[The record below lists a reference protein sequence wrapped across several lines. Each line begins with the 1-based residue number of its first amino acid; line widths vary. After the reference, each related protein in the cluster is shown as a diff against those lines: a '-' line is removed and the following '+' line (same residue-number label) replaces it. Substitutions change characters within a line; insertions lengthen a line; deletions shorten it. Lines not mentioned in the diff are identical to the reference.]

1 MAPFTRLTRSLFV
14 LAILFCDKAFTQTKD
29 IASQENKF
37 AKLYSKLS
45 SFIPADY
52 DSINFYS
59 DKFEK
64 EFTNFI
70 KNNPKSLNYPFK
82 KLIDSNFCFIRTSGD
97 GNFRIYSW
105 DTWTGG
111 TMHIFKEIYQW
122 KSNREVFTNV
132 PTYDV
137 EGDAGSFCS
146 KIFTVNISDKP
157 YYLAV
162 TNAILSTKDAMQSIS
177 VYSIEGNKLVDT
189 VKLFKTKTKRLNSIN
204 VEFDFF
210 SVVDR
215 PERPLELI
223 TYDDRQKIIYI
234 PAVDDKG
241 QVTKKNILYQL
252 KGRYFEFIGIETGMR
267 K

>member
-1 MAPFTRLTRSLFV
+1 MAIFRRLTCSLF
-14 LAILFCDKAFTQTKD
+14 ILTIFTCNKAFTQTRD
-29 IASQENKF
+29 ITSKENKIV
-37 AKLYSKLS
+37 KLYSKLA
-45 SFIPADY
+45 SFIQADY
-52 DSINFYS
+52 DSISFYS
-59 DKFEK
+59 DKFEN
-64 EFTNFI
+64 EFTSFI
-70 KNNPKSLNYPFK
+70 KNNPTTIGYSFK
-82 KLIDSNFCFIRTSGD
+82 KLIDSNFCGIITSSD

-122 KSNREVFTNV
+122 KSNGKVFTKI
-132 PTYDV
+132 PKYED
-137 EGDAGSFCS
+137 GDAGSFCS
-146 KIFTVNISDKP
+146 KVFTVNIRNKP

-162 TNAILSTKDAMQSIS
+162 SNGIFSTKDAMQSIS
-177 VYSIEGNKLVDT
+177 AYCIEGNKLVDT
-189 VKLFKTKTKRLNSIN
+189 IKLFKTKTKRLSSID

-223 TYDDRQKIIYI
+223 TYDDKQKIIYI
-234 PAVDDKG
+234 PVVGDKG

-252 KGRYFEFIGIETGMR
+252 KDRCFEFIGIETGVR

>member
-1 MAPFTRLTRSLFV
+1 MSL
-14 LAILFCDKAFTQTKD
+14 
-29 IASQENKF
+29 QEKKVG
-37 AKLYSKLS
+37 KLYSKLA
-45 SFIPADY
+45 SFIHADH
-52 DSINFYS
+52 DSISFYS
-59 DKFEK
+59 DKFEN
-64 EFTNFI
+64 EFTGLI
-70 KNNPKSLNYPFK
+70 KNSQASLSYSFK
-82 KLIDSNFCFIRTSGD
+82 NLIDSNFCGVVTSSD

-122 KSNREVFTNV
+122 KSNGKVFTKV
-132 PTYDV
+132 PKYK

-146 KIFTVNISDKP
+146 KIFTVNIKNKP

-162 TNAILSTKDAMQSIS
+162 SNGIYSTKDAMQSIS
-177 VYSIEGNKLVDT
+177 AYNINHNKLFDT
-189 VKLFKTKTKRLNSIN
+189 VKLFKTKTKRLNSID
-204 VEFDFF
+204 VDFDFF

-223 TYDDRQKIIYI
+223 TFDNKQKIIYV
-234 PAVDDKG
+234 PVVGDKG

-252 KGRYFEFIGIETGMR
+252 KNHYFEFIGIETGMR